1 MQLED
6 KETTAINL
14 TNNIKDYLT
23 ENNLTIN
30 LPSISYEI
38 LALQLIES
46 KEREAEIKKL
56 LDSEID
62 PEVINP
68 QSDKFDPIQAII
80 YLKHSHYEEACW
92 LSFLLI
98 YTNDSEHTDWDF
110 MRKLY
115 SGAGLNVAGS
125 LTWQLLNDQPN
136 MLNQRLETMTL
147 SLAQSQ
153 PKPKFGHHRAYES
166 LNHLPI
172 VFSSYIDFIN
182 EKGGHRA
189 LFKPKDKAIDKI
201 DYFKVLYSLIRQNIY
216 RFGRLSTYE
225 HLCLLGKLGL
235 AEVEPDS
242 CYIAEASGPKRGAK
256 LLFGM
261 LNNEQLDEHA
271 VDLADY
277 LQVGY
282 QQLEAAI
289 CHWQKS
295 PERFV
300 KYD

>member
-1 MQLED
+1 MKFTSTSDPSIQIAD
-6 KETTAINL
+6 DIRR
-14 TNNIKDYLT
+14 YLQS
-23 ENNLTIN
+23 NNLTDN
-30 LPSISYEI
+30 LPAITYEV
-38 LALQLIES
+38 LALQLIET
-46 KEREAEIKKL
+46 EQREAEIQQL

-68 QSDKFDPIQAII
+68 ESDKFDPIQAII
-80 YLKHSHYEEACW
+80 RLKHSDYEEACW

-98 YTNDSEHTDWDF
+98 YTNDSEHTDWAF

-115 SGAGLNVAGS
+115 SGHGLNLQGS
-125 LTWQLLNDQPN
+125 LTWQLLNEQPN
-136 MLNQRLETMTL
+136 ALNQRLETL
-147 SLAQSQ
+147 AVALAQSQ

-182 EKGGHRA
+182 EKGGHQA
-189 LFKPKDKAIDKI
+189 LFKPKAKAIDKI
-201 DYFKVLYSLIRQNIY
+201 DYFKTLYALIRQSIY
-216 RFGRLSTYE
+216 RFGRLSTFEY
-225 HLCLLGKLGL
+225 LCLLGKLGL
-235 AEVEPDS
+235 AEVAPDS

-271 VDLADY
+271 VGLADY
-277 LQVGY
+277 LEVGY

-295 PERFV
+295 PNR
-300 KYD
+300 YIAH